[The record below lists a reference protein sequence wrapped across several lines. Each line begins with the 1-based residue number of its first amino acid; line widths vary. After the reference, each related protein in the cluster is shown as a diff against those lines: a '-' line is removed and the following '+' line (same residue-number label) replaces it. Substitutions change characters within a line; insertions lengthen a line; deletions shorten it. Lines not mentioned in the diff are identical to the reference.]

1 MGDLFGS
8 VDYNEDISQLV
19 ENRLILNRER
29 FGT

>member
-1 MGDLFGS
+1 MGGLFGS
-8 VDYNEDISQLV
+8 VDYNEVISQLV